1 MSVYDKIK
9 KAAGEKLKWFTG
21 STTEVDP
28 EEADRIAK
36 LADKSYTGQTE
47 YVDPSR
53 AAIMVEKAEKEK
65 AEKEKAATFAMKNMK
80 QNSL

>member
-21 STTEVDP
+21 NTTEMDP
-28 EEADRIAK
+28 KKAGRIAE
-36 LADKSYTGQTE
+36 LADNSYTGPTE

-53 AAIMVEKAEKEK
+53 ADEIAKKAEKK
-65 AEKEKAATFAMKNMK
+65 IAATLAMKNMK
-80 QNSL
+80 QNSF

>member
-21 STTEVDP
+21 NTTEMDP
-28 EEADRIAK
+28 KKAGRIAE
-36 LADKSYTGQTE
+36 LADNSYTGPTE

-53 AAIMVEKAEKEK
+53 AARIVEKAEK
-65 AEKEKAATFAMKNMK
+65 AEKEIAATRAMKNMK

>member
-21 STTEVDP
+21 STTEMDP
-28 EEADRIAK
+28 KKADEMVK
-36 LADKSYTGQTE
+36 LAYNSHTGPTE
-47 YVDPSR
+47 YVDPLL
-53 AAIMVEKAEKEK
+53 AAEIVKKAE
-65 AEKEKAATFAMKNMK
+65 AATLAMKNMK

>member
-21 STTEVDP
+21 STTEADP
-28 EEADRIAK
+28 EKAGRIAE
-36 LADKSYTGQTE
+36 LADNSYTGPTE
-47 YVDPSR
+47 YVDPLL
-53 AAIMVEKAEKEK
+53 AARIVEKAEKEI
-65 AEKEKAATFAMKNMK
+65 AATLAMKNMK